1 MSNFKIFKNFKKFSK
16 FIVTFRENGS
26 LFECRE

>member
-1 MSNFKIFKNFKKFSK
+1 MSNFKIFKNFKNISK

-26 LFECRE
+26 LFECKD